1 MIKHFNKKIMLLFIF
16 LFSLSLLGCNAKD
29 RSITLS
35 TNVEEDMKVTENSIL
50 ETMNLGANALKEQN
64 FTDAKSYFEKATSYD
79 KTRVQTYLDIK
90 DKYLEINR
98 LDDAYYFIRLAID
111 NKVDVDN
118 MKILKDEIKSK
129 FNITTINES
138 VSINSNYTLPNEV
151 DLLINNEKTKTK
163 VTWKNTNVSTSS
175 LGNFTFNGISDEY
188 DREVNLIL
196 TVKEVKKEKIC
207 GYIRKLYSNSNKD
220 HILFDDCEI
229 FTSLDYSSSEL
240 YNIAKD
246 DNFAGGG
253 FLDSG
258 YYIRNNDKSTK
269 EYIISTSCTFKL
281 CKYLVPSYNDSS
293 SIDLVN
299 VDYSFFR
306 DILNKYPNSI
316 FWIHTEDN
324 IITSFEMQ
332 FEP

>member
-29 RSITLS
+29 KSITLS

-151 DLLINNEKTKTK
+151 DILINNEKTKTK

-175 LGNFTFNGISDEY
+175 LGNFNFNGISDEY
-188 DREVNLIL
+188 DREVNLVL

-207 GYIRKLYSNSNKD
+207 GYIRKLYSNSNTD

-229 FTSLDYSSSEL
+229 FISTPEDH
-240 YNIAKD
+240 IARREAEKD
-246 DNFAGGG
+246 GLIGTFDDGG
-253 FLDSG
+253 
-258 YYIRNNDKSTK
+258 YVRNKDTSTK

-281 CKYLVPSYNDSS
+281 CKYLVPRYNDSS
-293 SIDLVN
+293 SIVD
-299 VDYSFFR
+299 VDYSFFKN
-306 DILNKYPNSI
+306 ILKQFPNTL
-316 FWIHTEDN
+316 FWIYTEDN

-332 FEP
+332 FQP